1 MGTLDDDDK
10 AIFLEK
16 KRQLDNEEFANYP
29 EVFRHKMFF
38 LRKIYERQC
47 LNSSHDLSICD
58 FSNDDNDFY
67 RFLQYHCDR
76 QLSDAVDYL
85 HRHGI
90 MLKGDIPIG
99 VNRDS
104 IDVREAPHL
113 FNLDMETHPGSPFV
127 KARPVSI
134 KAVGGWEKENK
145 LADKVSPRLMWL
157 CRWIIPVLSLIL
169 VPVMLYSA
177 MGVSFDMGRIVCS
190 ILGIMFIIIGNYLP
204 KCRRNG
210 VVGIKIPWTLSS
222 DENWDKTHRLA
233 GFVWIVCGAAAIVG
247 GWTKPVVA
255 IVALVAMILL
265 PVVYSGILK
274 HKGI

>member
-1 MGTLDDDDK
+1 MKKISKLTVITTLITLLPIALGIALYDR
-10 AIFLEK
+10 L
-16 KRQLDNEEFANYP
+16 P
-29 EVFRHKMFF
+29 EVVATHWNIHNRPDGWSSRAMAVFGIPCIMAA
-38 LRKIYERQC
+38 
-47 LNSSHDLSICD
+47 LNLVCGGATD
-58 FSNDDNDFY
+58 
-67 RFLQYHCDR
+67 RLQ
-76 QLSDAVDYL
+76 SE
-85 HRHGI
+85 
-90 MLKGDIPIG
+90 G
-99 VNRDS
+99 VPKR
-104 IDVREAPHL
+104 V
-113 FNLDMETHPGSPFV
+113 
-127 KARPVSI
+127 
-134 KAVGGWEKENK
+134 
-145 LADKVSPRLMWL
+145 LAL

-177 MGVSFDMGRIVCS
+177 LGVSFDMDRIVCS

-222 DENWDKTHRLA
+222 DENWDKTHRFA

>member
-1 MGTLDDDDK
+1 MKKISKLTVITTLITLLPIVLGIALYDRLPDVVATHWNIHNRPDGWSSRAMAVFGIPCIMAALNLVCGGATDR
-10 AIFLEK
+10 LQSEGVP
-16 KRQLDNEEFANYP
+16 KR
-29 EVFRHKMFF
+29 V
-38 LRKIYERQC
+38 
-47 LNSSHDLSICD
+47 
-58 FSNDDNDFY
+58 
-67 RFLQYHCDR
+67 
-76 QLSDAVDYL
+76 
-85 HRHGI
+85 
-90 MLKGDIPIG
+90 
-99 VNRDS
+99 
-104 IDVREAPHL
+104 
-113 FNLDMETHPGSPFV
+113 
-127 KARPVSI
+127 
-134 KAVGGWEKENK
+134 
-145 LADKVSPRLMWL
+145 LAL

-177 MGVSFDMGRIVCS
+177 LGVSFDMDRIVCS

-222 DENWDKTHRLA
+222 DENWDKTHRFA

>member
-1 MGTLDDDDK
+1 MKKISKLTVITTLITLLPIALGIALYDR
-10 AIFLEK
+10 L
-16 KRQLDNEEFANYP
+16 P
-29 EVFRHKMFF
+29 EVVVTHWNIHNRPDGWSSRAMAVFGIPCIMAA
-38 LRKIYERQC
+38 
-47 LNSSHDLSICD
+47 LNLVCGGATD
-58 FSNDDNDFY
+58 
-67 RFLQYHCDR
+67 RLQ
-76 QLSDAVDYL
+76 SE
-85 HRHGI
+85 
-90 MLKGDIPIG
+90 G
-99 VNRDS
+99 VPKR
-104 IDVREAPHL
+104 V
-113 FNLDMETHPGSPFV
+113 
-127 KARPVSI
+127 
-134 KAVGGWEKENK
+134 
-145 LADKVSPRLMWL
+145 LAL

-222 DENWDKTHRLA
+222 DENWDKTHRFA
-233 GFVWIVCGAAAIVG
+233 GFVWIVCGGLAIVG

-255 IVALVAMILL
+255 IAALVAMILL

>member
-1 MGTLDDDDK
+1 MKKISKLTVITTLITLLPIALGIALYDRLPDVVATHWNIHNRPDGWSSRAMAVFGIPCIMAALNLVCGGATDR
-10 AIFLEK
+10 LQSEGVP
-16 KRQLDNEEFANYP
+16 KR
-29 EVFRHKMFF
+29 V
-38 LRKIYERQC
+38 
-47 LNSSHDLSICD
+47 
-58 FSNDDNDFY
+58 
-67 RFLQYHCDR
+67 
-76 QLSDAVDYL
+76 
-85 HRHGI
+85 
-90 MLKGDIPIG
+90 
-99 VNRDS
+99 
-104 IDVREAPHL
+104 
-113 FNLDMETHPGSPFV
+113 
-127 KARPVSI
+127 
-134 KAVGGWEKENK
+134 
-145 LADKVSPRLMWL
+145 LAL

-222 DENWDKTHRLA
+222 DENWDKTHRFA

>member
-1 MGTLDDDDK
+1 MKKISKLTVITTLITLLPIVLGIALYDR
-10 AIFLEK
+10 L
-16 KRQLDNEEFANYP
+16 P
-29 EVFRHKMFF
+29 EVVATHWNIHNRPDGWSSRAMAVFGIPCIMAA
-38 LRKIYERQC
+38 
-47 LNSSHDLSICD
+47 LNLVCGGATD
-58 FSNDDNDFY
+58 
-67 RFLQYHCDR
+67 RLQ
-76 QLSDAVDYL
+76 SE
-85 HRHGI
+85 
-90 MLKGDIPIG
+90 G
-99 VNRDS
+99 VPKR
-104 IDVREAPHL
+104 V
-113 FNLDMETHPGSPFV
+113 
-127 KARPVSI
+127 
-134 KAVGGWEKENK
+134 
-145 LADKVSPRLMWL
+145 LAL

-177 MGVSFDMGRIVCS
+177 MRVSFDMGRIVCS

-222 DENWDKTHRLA
+222 DENWDKTHRFA

-247 GWTKPVVA
+247 GWIKPVVA

>member
-1 MGTLDDDDK
+1 MKKISKLTVITTLITLLPIALGIALYDR
-10 AIFLEK
+10 L
-16 KRQLDNEEFANYP
+16 P
-29 EVFRHKMFF
+29 EVVATHWNIHNRPDGWSSRAMAVFGIPCIMAA
-38 LRKIYERQC
+38 
-47 LNSSHDLSICD
+47 LNLVCGGATD
-58 FSNDDNDFY
+58 
-67 RFLQYHCDR
+67 RLQ
-76 QLSDAVDYL
+76 SE
-85 HRHGI
+85 
-90 MLKGDIPIG
+90 G
-99 VNRDS
+99 VPKR
-104 IDVREAPHL
+104 V
-113 FNLDMETHPGSPFV
+113 
-127 KARPVSI
+127 
-134 KAVGGWEKENK
+134 
-145 LADKVSPRLMWL
+145 LAL

-222 DENWDKTHRLA
+222 DENWDKTHRFA

>member
-1 MGTLDDDDK
+1 MKKISKLTVITTLITLLPIALGIALYDR
-10 AIFLEK
+10 L
-16 KRQLDNEEFANYP
+16 P
-29 EVFRHKMFF
+29 EVVATHWNIHNRPDGWSSRAMAVFGIPCIMAA
-38 LRKIYERQC
+38 
-47 LNSSHDLSICD
+47 LNLVCGGATD
-58 FSNDDNDFY
+58 
-67 RFLQYHCDR
+67 RLQ
-76 QLSDAVDYL
+76 SE
-85 HRHGI
+85 
-90 MLKGDIPIG
+90 G
-99 VNRDS
+99 VPKR
-104 IDVREAPHL
+104 V
-113 FNLDMETHPGSPFV
+113 
-127 KARPVSI
+127 
-134 KAVGGWEKENK
+134 
-145 LADKVSPRLMWL
+145 LAL

-222 DENWDKTHRLA
+222 DENWDKTHRFA
-233 GFVWIVCGAAAIVG
+233 GFAWIVCGAAAIVG

>member
-1 MGTLDDDDK
+1 MKKISKLTVITTLITLLPIALGIALYDR
-10 AIFLEK
+10 L
-16 KRQLDNEEFANYP
+16 P
-29 EVFRHKMFF
+29 EVVATHWNIHNRPDGWSSRAMAVFGIPCIMAA
-38 LRKIYERQC
+38 
-47 LNSSHDLSICD
+47 LNLVCGGATD
-58 FSNDDNDFY
+58 
-67 RFLQYHCDR
+67 RLQ
-76 QLSDAVDYL
+76 SE
-85 HRHGI
+85 
-90 MLKGDIPIG
+90 G
-99 VNRDS
+99 VPKR
-104 IDVREAPHL
+104 V
-113 FNLDMETHPGSPFV
+113 
-127 KARPVSI
+127 
-134 KAVGGWEKENK
+134 
-145 LADKVSPRLMWL
+145 LAL

-177 MGVSFDMGRIVCS
+177 MGVSFDMDRIVCS

-222 DENWDKTHRLA
+222 DENWDKTHRFA

>member
-1 MGTLDDDDK
+1 MKKISKLTVITTLITLLPIALGIALYDR
-10 AIFLEK
+10 L
-16 KRQLDNEEFANYP
+16 P
-29 EVFRHKMFF
+29 EVVATHWNIHNRPDGWSSRAMAVFGIPCIMAA
-38 LRKIYERQC
+38 
-47 LNSSHDLSICD
+47 LNLVCGGATD
-58 FSNDDNDFY
+58 
-67 RFLQYHCDR
+67 RLQ
-76 QLSDAVDYL
+76 SE
-85 HRHGI
+85 
-90 MLKGDIPIG
+90 G
-99 VNRDS
+99 VPKR
-104 IDVREAPHL
+104 V
-113 FNLDMETHPGSPFV
+113 
-127 KARPVSI
+127 
-134 KAVGGWEKENK
+134 
-145 LADKVSPRLMWL
+145 LAL
-157 CRWIIPVLSLIL
+157 CRWIIPMLSLIL

-222 DENWDKTHRLA
+222 DENWDKTHRFA

-247 GWTKPVVA
+247 GWTKPVVV

>member
-1 MGTLDDDDK
+1 MKKISKLTVITTLITLLPIVLGIALYDR
-10 AIFLEK
+10 L
-16 KRQLDNEEFANYP
+16 P
-29 EVFRHKMFF
+29 EVVATHWNIHNRPDGWSSRAMAVFGIPCIMAA
-38 LRKIYERQC
+38 
-47 LNSSHDLSICD
+47 LNLVCGGATD
-58 FSNDDNDFY
+58 
-67 RFLQYHCDR
+67 RLQ
-76 QLSDAVDYL
+76 SE
-85 HRHGI
+85 
-90 MLKGDIPIG
+90 G
-99 VNRDS
+99 VPKR
-104 IDVREAPHL
+104 V
-113 FNLDMETHPGSPFV
+113 
-127 KARPVSI
+127 
-134 KAVGGWEKENK
+134 
-145 LADKVSPRLMWL
+145 LAL

-177 MGVSFDMGRIVCS
+177 MGVSFDMDRIVCS

-222 DENWDKTHRLA
+222 DENWDKTHRFA

>member
-1 MGTLDDDDK
+1 MKKISKLTVITTLITLLPIVLGIALYDRLPDVVATHWGIDNQPNGWSSK
-10 AIFLEK
+10 AMAAFGLPGILALINLVCSIAMEI
-16 KRQLDNEEFANYP
+16 YP
-29 EVFRHKMFF
+29 
-38 LRKIYERQC
+38 
-47 LNSSHDLSICD
+47 D
-58 FSNDDNDFY
+58 
-67 RFLQYHCDR
+67 
-76 QLSDAVDYL
+76 
-85 HRHGI
+85 
-90 MLKGDIPIG
+90 
-99 VNRDS
+99 
-104 IDVREAPHL
+104 
-113 FNLDMETHPGSPFV
+113 SPFV
-127 KARPVSI
+127 KVRPVSI

-222 DENWDKTHRLA
+222 DENWDKTHRFA
-233 GFVWIVCGAAAIVG
+233 GFVWIACGAAAIVG
-247 GWTKPVVA
+247 GWIKPVVA

>member
-1 MGTLDDDDK
+1 MKKISKLTVITTLITLLPIVLGIALYDRLPDVVATHWNIHNRPDGWSSRAMAVFGIPCIMAALNLVCGGATDR
-10 AIFLEK
+10 LQSEGVP
-16 KRQLDNEEFANYP
+16 KR
-29 EVFRHKMFF
+29 V
-38 LRKIYERQC
+38 
-47 LNSSHDLSICD
+47 
-58 FSNDDNDFY
+58 
-67 RFLQYHCDR
+67 
-76 QLSDAVDYL
+76 
-85 HRHGI
+85 
-90 MLKGDIPIG
+90 
-99 VNRDS
+99 
-104 IDVREAPHL
+104 
-113 FNLDMETHPGSPFV
+113 
-127 KARPVSI
+127 
-134 KAVGGWEKENK
+134 
-145 LADKVSPRLMWL
+145 LAL
-157 CRWIIPVLSLIL
+157 CRWIIPMLSLIL

-222 DENWDKTHRLA
+222 DENWDKTHRFA

-247 GWTKPVVA
+247 GWTKPVVV

>member
-1 MGTLDDDDK
+1 MMKKISKLTVITTLITLLPIVLGIALYDR
-10 AIFLEK
+10 L
-16 KRQLDNEEFANYP
+16 P
-29 EVFRHKMFF
+29 EVVATHWNIHNRPDGWSSRAMAVFGIPCIMAA
-38 LRKIYERQC
+38 
-47 LNSSHDLSICD
+47 LNLVCGGATD
-58 FSNDDNDFY
+58 
-67 RFLQYHCDR
+67 RLQ
-76 QLSDAVDYL
+76 SE
-85 HRHGI
+85 
-90 MLKGDIPIG
+90 G
-99 VNRDS
+99 VPKR
-104 IDVREAPHL
+104 V
-113 FNLDMETHPGSPFV
+113 
-127 KARPVSI
+127 
-134 KAVGGWEKENK
+134 
-145 LADKVSPRLMWL
+145 LAL

-177 MGVSFDMGRIVCS
+177 MGVSFDMDRIVCS

-222 DENWDKTHRLA
+222 DENWDKTHRFA

>member
-1 MGTLDDDDK
+1 MKKISKLTVITTLITLLPIVLGIALYDR
-10 AIFLEK
+10 L
-16 KRQLDNEEFANYP
+16 P
-29 EVFRHKMFF
+29 EVVATHWNIHNRPDGWSSRAMAVFGIPCIMAA
-38 LRKIYERQC
+38 
-47 LNSSHDLSICD
+47 LNLVCGGATD
-58 FSNDDNDFY
+58 
-67 RFLQYHCDR
+67 RLQ
-76 QLSDAVDYL
+76 SE
-85 HRHGI
+85 
-90 MLKGDIPIG
+90 G
-99 VNRDS
+99 VPKR
-104 IDVREAPHL
+104 V
-113 FNLDMETHPGSPFV
+113 
-127 KARPVSI
+127 
-134 KAVGGWEKENK
+134 
-145 LADKVSPRLMWL
+145 LAL

-177 MGVSFDMGRIVCS
+177 LGVSFDMGRIVCS

-222 DENWDKTHRLA
+222 DENWDKTHRFA

-247 GWTKPVVA
+247 GWTKPVVV

>member
-1 MGTLDDDDK
+1 MATHWGIDNQPNGWSSK
-10 AIFLEK
+10 AMAAFGMPGIPGAH
-16 KRQLDNEEFANYP
+16 QSCMQ
-29 EVFRHKMFF
+29 H
-38 LRKIYERQC
+38 
-47 LNSSHDLSICD
+47 SH
-58 FSNDDNDFY
+58 
-67 RFLQYHCDR
+67 
-76 QLSDAVDYL
+76 
-85 HRHGI
+85 
-90 MLKGDIPIG
+90 GDISRQPLCEG
-99 VNRDS
+99 
-104 IDVREAPHL
+104 A
-113 FNLDMETHPGSPFV
+113 
-127 KARPVSI
+127 PVSI

-222 DENWDKTHRLA
+222 DENWDKTHRFA

>member
-1 MGTLDDDDK
+1 MKKISKLTVITTLITLLPIALGIALYDR
-10 AIFLEK
+10 L
-16 KRQLDNEEFANYP
+16 P
-29 EVFRHKMFF
+29 EVVATHWNIHNRPDGWSSRAMAAFGIPCIMAA
-38 LRKIYERQC
+38 
-47 LNSSHDLSICD
+47 LNLVCGGATD
-58 FSNDDNDFY
+58 
-67 RFLQYHCDR
+67 RLQ
-76 QLSDAVDYL
+76 SE
-85 HRHGI
+85 
-90 MLKGDIPIG
+90 G
-99 VNRDS
+99 VPKR
-104 IDVREAPHL
+104 V
-113 FNLDMETHPGSPFV
+113 
-127 KARPVSI
+127 
-134 KAVGGWEKENK
+134 
-145 LADKVSPRLMWL
+145 LAL

-222 DENWDKTHRLA
+222 DENWDKTHRFA

>member
-1 MGTLDDDDK
+1 MKKISKLTVITTLITLLPIALGIALYDRLPDVVATHWNIHNRPDGWSSRAMAVFGIPCIMAALNLVCGGATDR
-10 AIFLEK
+10 LQSEGVP
-16 KRQLDNEEFANYP
+16 KR
-29 EVFRHKMFF
+29 V
-38 LRKIYERQC
+38 
-47 LNSSHDLSICD
+47 
-58 FSNDDNDFY
+58 
-67 RFLQYHCDR
+67 
-76 QLSDAVDYL
+76 
-85 HRHGI
+85 
-90 MLKGDIPIG
+90 
-99 VNRDS
+99 
-104 IDVREAPHL
+104 
-113 FNLDMETHPGSPFV
+113 
-127 KARPVSI
+127 
-134 KAVGGWEKENK
+134 
-145 LADKVSPRLMWL
+145 LAL

-177 MGVSFDMGRIVCS
+177 LGVSFDMGRIVCS
-190 ILGIMFIIIGNYLP
+190 VLGAMFIIIGNYLP

-222 DENWDKTHRLA
+222 DENWDKTHRFA

>member
-1 MGTLDDDDK
+1 MMKKISKLTVITTLITLLPIVLGIALYDRLPDVVATHWNIHNRPDGWSSRAMAVFGIPCIMAALNLVCGGATDR
-10 AIFLEK
+10 LQSEGVP
-16 KRQLDNEEFANYP
+16 KR
-29 EVFRHKMFF
+29 V
-38 LRKIYERQC
+38 
-47 LNSSHDLSICD
+47 
-58 FSNDDNDFY
+58 
-67 RFLQYHCDR
+67 
-76 QLSDAVDYL
+76 
-85 HRHGI
+85 
-90 MLKGDIPIG
+90 
-99 VNRDS
+99 
-104 IDVREAPHL
+104 
-113 FNLDMETHPGSPFV
+113 
-127 KARPVSI
+127 
-134 KAVGGWEKENK
+134 
-145 LADKVSPRLMWL
+145 LAL

-177 MGVSFDMGRIVCS
+177 LGVSFDMDRIVCS

-222 DENWDKTHRLA
+222 DENWDKTHRFA

>member
-1 MGTLDDDDK
+1 MKKISKLTVITTLITLLPIALGIALYDR
-10 AIFLEK
+10 L
-16 KRQLDNEEFANYP
+16 P
-29 EVFRHKMFF
+29 EVVATHWNIHNRPDGWSSRAMAVFGIPCIMAA
-38 LRKIYERQC
+38 
-47 LNSSHDLSICD
+47 LNLVCGGATD
-58 FSNDDNDFY
+58 
-67 RFLQYHCDR
+67 RLQ
-76 QLSDAVDYL
+76 SE
-85 HRHGI
+85 
-90 MLKGDIPIG
+90 G
-99 VNRDS
+99 VPKR
-104 IDVREAPHL
+104 V
-113 FNLDMETHPGSPFV
+113 
-127 KARPVSI
+127 
-134 KAVGGWEKENK
+134 
-145 LADKVSPRLMWL
+145 LAL

-177 MGVSFDMGRIVCS
+177 LGVSFDMGRIVCG

-222 DENWDKTHRLA
+222 DENWDKTHRFA

-255 IVALVAMILL
+255 IAALVAMILL

>member
-1 MGTLDDDDK
+1 MKKISKLTVITTLITLLPIVLGIALYDR
-10 AIFLEK
+10 L
-16 KRQLDNEEFANYP
+16 P
-29 EVFRHKMFF
+29 EVVATHWNIHNRPDGWSSRAMAVFGIPCIMAA
-38 LRKIYERQC
+38 
-47 LNSSHDLSICD
+47 LNLVCGGATD
-58 FSNDDNDFY
+58 
-67 RFLQYHCDR
+67 RLQ
-76 QLSDAVDYL
+76 SE
-85 HRHGI
+85 
-90 MLKGDIPIG
+90 G
-99 VNRDS
+99 VPKR
-104 IDVREAPHL
+104 V
-113 FNLDMETHPGSPFV
+113 
-127 KARPVSI
+127 
-134 KAVGGWEKENK
+134 
-145 LADKVSPRLMWL
+145 LALY
-157 CRWIIPVLSLIL
+157 RWIIPVLSLIL

-222 DENWDKTHRLA
+222 DENWDKTHRFA

>member
-1 MGTLDDDDK
+1 MKKISKLTVITTLITLLPIVLGIALYDRLPDVVATHWGIDNQPNGWSSK
-10 AIFLEK
+10 AMAAFGMPGILALINLVCSTAMEI
-16 KRQLDNEEFANYP
+16 YP
-29 EVFRHKMFF
+29 
-38 LRKIYERQC
+38 
-47 LNSSHDLSICD
+47 D
-58 FSNDDNDFY
+58 
-67 RFLQYHCDR
+67 
-76 QLSDAVDYL
+76 
-85 HRHGI
+85 
-90 MLKGDIPIG
+90 
-99 VNRDS
+99 
-104 IDVREAPHL
+104 
-113 FNLDMETHPGSPFV
+113 SPFV
-127 KARPVSI
+127 KVRPVSI

-177 MGVSFDMGRIVCS
+177 MGVSFD
-190 ILGIMFIIIGNYLP
+190 
-204 KCRRNG
+204 
-210 VVGIKIPWTLSS
+210 VGIKIPWTLSS
-222 DENWDKTHRLA
+222 DENWDKTHRFA

>member
-1 MGTLDDDDK
+1 MKKISKLTVITTLITLLPIALGIALYDR
-10 AIFLEK
+10 L
-16 KRQLDNEEFANYP
+16 P
-29 EVFRHKMFF
+29 EVVATHWNIHNRPDGW
-38 LRKIYERQC
+38 
-47 LNSSHDLSICD
+47 SSRAMAAFGIPCIMAALTLVCGGATD
-58 FSNDDNDFY
+58 
-67 RFLQYHCDR
+67 RLQ
-76 QLSDAVDYL
+76 SE
-85 HRHGI
+85 
-90 MLKGDIPIG
+90 G
-99 VNRDS
+99 VPKR
-104 IDVREAPHL
+104 V
-113 FNLDMETHPGSPFV
+113 
-127 KARPVSI
+127 
-134 KAVGGWEKENK
+134 
-145 LADKVSPRLMWL
+145 LAL

-222 DENWDKTHRLA
+222 DENWDKTHRFA

>member
-1 MGTLDDDDK
+1 MKKISKLTVITTLITLLPIVLGIALYDR
-10 AIFLEK
+10 L
-16 KRQLDNEEFANYP
+16 P
-29 EVFRHKMFF
+29 EVVATHWNIHNRPDGWSSRAMAVFGIPCIMAA
-38 LRKIYERQC
+38 
-47 LNSSHDLSICD
+47 LNLVCGGATD
-58 FSNDDNDFY
+58 
-67 RFLQYHCDR
+67 RLQ
-76 QLSDAVDYL
+76 SE
-85 HRHGI
+85 
-90 MLKGDIPIG
+90 G
-99 VNRDS
+99 VPKR
-104 IDVREAPHL
+104 V
-113 FNLDMETHPGSPFV
+113 
-127 KARPVSI
+127 
-134 KAVGGWEKENK
+134 
-145 LADKVSPRLMWL
+145 LAL

-177 MGVSFDMGRIVCS
+177 MGVSFDMDRIVCS

-222 DENWDKTHRLA
+222 DENWDKTHRFA

-247 GWTKPVVA
+247 GWIKPVVA

>member
-1 MGTLDDDDK
+1 MKKISKLTVITTLITLLPIVLGIALYDRLPDVVATHWGIDNQPNGWSSK
-10 AIFLEK
+10 AMAAFGMPGILA
-16 KRQLDNEEFANYP
+16 LIN
-29 EVFRHKMFF
+29 
-38 LRKIYERQC
+38 LLC
-47 LNSSHDLSICD
+47 SIAM
-58 FSNDDNDFY
+58 
-67 RFLQYHCDR
+67 DR
-76 QLSDAVDYL
+76 
-85 HRHGI
+85 
-90 MLKGDIPIG
+90 P
-99 VNRDS
+99 
-104 IDVREAPHL
+104 
-113 FNLDMETHPGSPFV
+113 
-127 KARPVSI
+127 
-134 KAVGGWEKENK
+134 
-145 LADKVSPRLMWL
+145 ADKVPQRLMWL

-222 DENWDKTHRLA
+222 DENWDKTHRFA

-247 GWTKPVVA
+247 GWIKPVVA

>member
-1 MGTLDDDDK
+1 MKKISKLTVITTLITLLPIALGIALYDRLPDVVATHWNIHNRPDGWSSRAMAVFGIPCIMAALNLVCGGATDR
-10 AIFLEK
+10 LQSEGVP
-16 KRQLDNEEFANYP
+16 KR
-29 EVFRHKMFF
+29 V
-38 LRKIYERQC
+38 
-47 LNSSHDLSICD
+47 
-58 FSNDDNDFY
+58 
-67 RFLQYHCDR
+67 
-76 QLSDAVDYL
+76 
-85 HRHGI
+85 
-90 MLKGDIPIG
+90 
-99 VNRDS
+99 
-104 IDVREAPHL
+104 
-113 FNLDMETHPGSPFV
+113 
-127 KARPVSI
+127 
-134 KAVGGWEKENK
+134 
-145 LADKVSPRLMWL
+145 LAL

-222 DENWDKTHRLA
+222 DENWDKTHRFA

-247 GWTKPVVA
+247 GWIKPVVA

>member
-1 MGTLDDDDK
+1 MKKISKLTVITTLITLLPIALGITLYDR
-10 AIFLEK
+10 L
-16 KRQLDNEEFANYP
+16 P
-29 EVFRHKMFF
+29 EVVATHWNIHNRPDGWSSRAMAVFGIPCIMAA
-38 LRKIYERQC
+38 
-47 LNSSHDLSICD
+47 LNLVCGGATD
-58 FSNDDNDFY
+58 
-67 RFLQYHCDR
+67 RLQ
-76 QLSDAVDYL
+76 SE
-85 HRHGI
+85 
-90 MLKGDIPIG
+90 G
-99 VNRDS
+99 VPKR
-104 IDVREAPHL
+104 V
-113 FNLDMETHPGSPFV
+113 
-127 KARPVSI
+127 
-134 KAVGGWEKENK
+134 
-145 LADKVSPRLMWL
+145 LAL

-222 DENWDKTHRLA
+222 DENWDKTHRFA